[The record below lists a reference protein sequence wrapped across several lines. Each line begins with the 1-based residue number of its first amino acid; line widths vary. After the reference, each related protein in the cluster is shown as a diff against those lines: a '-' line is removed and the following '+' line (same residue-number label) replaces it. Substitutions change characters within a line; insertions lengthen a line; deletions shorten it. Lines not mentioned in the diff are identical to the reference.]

1 MAFEC
6 REFSMAVT
14 KRHGDLET
22 SQVLVLSGV
31 DDAVGTRTS
40 GARRG
45 ADAGGAIKRSLDIA
59 GASLLILAAGPLLL
73 AIAAAVR
80 LSSPGPILFKQPRYG
95 LNAELFQI
103 YKFRTMRVE
112 AEDRSGVAQT
122 RRNDPRVTSI
132 GKALRRLNLDEL
144 PQLFNVLR
152 GDMSLVGPR
161 PHVPGMRAAGRLYE
175 HLVPHYH
182 LRHRMRPGMTGLAQI
197 NRLRGSTS
205 DAKFAKARIE
215 YDIAYANNWSL
226 LLDLRILWL
235 TFKTEV
241 LRGSGS

>member
-1 MAFEC
+1 
-6 REFSMAVT
+6 MAVA
-14 KRHGDLET
+14 KRHSNPGSDHALM
-22 SQVLVLSGV
+22 LSSAGSTRDARILDERTGV
-31 DDAVGTRTS
+31 DAGH
-40 GARRG
+40 ALKRG
-45 ADAGGAIKRSLDIA
+45 FDIA
-59 GASLLILAAGPLLL
+59 AASLLILAASPLLV
-73 AIAAAVR
+73 AITAAVR
-80 LSSPGPILFKQPRYG
+80 LSSPGPVLFRQPRYG

-103 YKFRTMRVE
+103 YKFRTMIVE
-112 AEDRSGVAQT
+112 VEDRSGVAQT
-122 RRNDPRVTSI
+122 RKNDPRVTPI
-132 GKALRRLNLDEL
+132 GKTLRRLNLDEL

-161 PHVPGMRAAGRLYE
+161 PHVPGMRAGGMLYE

-226 LLDLRILWL
+226 WLDLRILWL
-235 TFKTEV
+235 TFRTEV

>member
-1 MAFEC
+1 MV
-6 REFSMAVT
+6 VT
-14 KRHGDLET
+14 KRRSDLET
-22 SQVLVLSGV
+22 GQALVLSDV
-31 DDAVGTRTS
+31 VS
-40 GARRG
+40 GAAGARTPGARG
-45 ADAGGAIKRSLDIA
+45 ADAGGTIKRSLDIA
-59 GASLLILAAGPLLL
+59 GASLLILAASPLLL

-122 RRNDPRVTSI
+122 RRNDPRVTPI

-215 YDIAYANNWSL
+215 YDIAYTNDWSL

>member
-1 MAFEC
+1 MALAEQQ
-6 REFSMAVT
+6 SGV
-14 KRHGDLET
+14 LET
-22 SQVLVLSGV
+22 DHALVL
-31 DDAVGTRTS
+31 TRT
-40 GARRG
+40 GDTTRQPRGRRSRV
-45 ADAGGAIKRSLDIA
+45 DIGGALKRSIDIA
-59 GASLLILAAGPLLL
+59 GASLLILAASPLLV
-73 AIAAAVR
+73 AVAAAVR
-80 LSSPGPILFKQPRYG
+80 LSSPGPVLFRQPRYG

-103 YKFRTMRVE
+103 YKFRTMSVE

-122 RRNDPRVTSI
+122 RKNDARVTPL
-132 GKALRRLNLDEL
+132 GKTLRRLNLDEL
-144 PQLFNVLR
+144 PQLFNVVR

-161 PHVPGMRAAGRLYE
+161 PHVPGMKAAGMLYE

-215 YDIAYANNWSL
+215 YDIAYTNNWSL

-241 LRGSGS
+241 FRGSGI

>member
-1 MAFEC
+1 
-6 REFSMAVT
+6 MAVA
-14 KRHGDLET
+14 KRHSNPGSDHALI
-22 SQVLVLSGV
+22 LSRGGTPDAEILDGRTGV
-31 DDAVGTRTS
+31 DAGRVLK
-40 GARRG
+40 RG
-45 ADAGGAIKRSLDIA
+45 FDIA
-59 GASLLILAAGPLLL
+59 GASLLILAASPLLL

-80 LSSPGPILFKQPRYG
+80 LSSPGPVFFSQPRYG

-103 YKFRTMRVE
+103 YKFRTMSVE
-112 AEDRSGVAQT
+112 TEDRSGVAQT
-122 RRNDPRVTSI
+122 RRNDPRVTSV
-132 GKALRRLNLDEL
+132 GKTLRRLNLDEL

-161 PHVPGMRAAGRLYE
+161 PHVPGMRAAGVPYE
-175 HLVPHYH
+175 YLVPHYH
-182 LRHRMRPGMTGLAQI
+182 LRHRVRPGMTGLAQI

-205 DAKFAKARIE
+205 DAKFARARIE
-215 YDIAYANNWSL
+215 YDIAYVNNWSP

>member
-1 MAFEC
+1 LICA
-6 REFSMAVT
+6 
-14 KRHGDLET
+14 
-22 SQVLVLSGV
+22 
-31 DDAVGTRTS
+31 
-40 GARRG
+40 
-45 ADAGGAIKRSLDIA
+45 
-59 GASLLILAAGPLLL
+59 ASPLLI

-80 LSSPGPILFKQPRYG
+80 LSSPGPILFRQPRYG

-103 YKFRTMRVE
+103 YKFRTMTVE

-132 GKALRRLNLDEL
+132 GKALRRLNFDEL

-161 PHVPGMRAAGRLYE
+161 PHVPGMRAAGVLYE
-175 HLVPHYH
+175 QLVPRYH
-182 LRHRMRPGMTGLAQI
+182 LRHQMRPGMTGLAQI

-205 DAKFAKARIE
+205 DAKFAKARVE

-241 LRGSGS
+241 LRGSGM

>member
-1 MAFEC
+1 
-6 REFSMAVT
+6 MAVA
-14 KRHGDLET
+14 KRHGNLEST
-22 SQVLVLSGV
+22 RPLMLGGV
-31 DDAVGTRTS
+31 GDTAGTRRVQK
-40 GARRG
+40 GV
-45 ADAGGAIKRSLDIA
+45 DAGGALKRSFDIA
-59 GASLLILAAGPLLL
+59 GSSVLILASSPLLL
-73 AIAAAVR
+73 AIAAAVH

-95 LNAELFQI
+95 LNGVLFQI

-112 AEDRSGVAQT
+112 AEDPSGVAQT
-122 RRNDPRVTSI
+122 RRNDPRITPI
-132 GKALRRLNLDEL
+132 GKTLRRLNLDEL

-152 GDMSLVGPR
+152 GDMSIVGPR
-161 PHVPGMRAAGRLYE
+161 PHVPGMRAAGVLYE

-182 LRHRMRPGMTGLAQI
+182 LRHRVRPGMTGLAQI

-215 YDIAYANNWSL
+215 YDIAYASNWSL
-226 LLDLRILWL
+226 VLDLRILWL

>member
-1 MAFEC
+1 MAIANRRSE
-6 REFSMAVT
+6 
-14 KRHGDLET
+14 LEADHALFL
-22 SQVLVLSGV
+22 SQ
-31 DDAVGTRTS
+31 
-40 GARRG
+40 
-45 ADAGGAIKRSLDIA
+45 AGGITDARISGRSTSADVRAAIKRCFDIA
-59 GASLLILAAGPLLL
+59 GASLLICAASPLLI

-80 LSSPGPILFKQPRYG
+80 LSSPGPILFRQPRYG

-103 YKFRTMRVE
+103 YKFRTMTVE

-132 GKALRRLNLDEL
+132 GKALRRLNFDEL

-161 PHVPGMRAAGRLYE
+161 PHVPGMRAAGVLYE
-175 HLVPHYH
+175 QLVPRYH
-182 LRHRMRPGMTGLAQI
+182 LRHQMRPGMTGLAQI

-205 DAKFAKARIE
+205 DAKFAKARVE

-241 LRGSGS
+241 LRGSGM